1 MNQPKR
7 DTTKPSPMPPV
18 SVLLLAIF
26 TIEFGIMALFLDLL
40 RGAMMLKDERSLRHA
55 RENT

>member
-7 DTTKPSPMPPV
+7 DTTKPSPMRLV
-18 SVLLLAIF
+18 LVLLLTIF
-26 TIEFGIMALFLDLL
+26 TIEFGIMAFFLDLL
-40 RGAMMLKDERSLRHA
+40 RSAMMLKDERRLRHA